1 MLSGGSGWLI
11 RSRYGANEFEIV
23 CPNLETSPPPDY
35 KIRLFPRGYQ
45 RYVQSLNIRVRALY
59 PLKWLLNGGYGEI
72 KRAYLGLDTFTI
84 IFEMESG
91 NKDLGKALSKM
102 EDERWGTYGE
112 SRMIIMGRQSREL
125 RSEH

>member
-1 MLSGGSGWLI
+1 M
-11 RSRYGANEFEIV
+11 
-23 CPNLETSPPPDY
+23 
-35 KIRLFPRGYQ
+35 
-45 RYVQSLNIRVRALY
+45 RALY

-72 KRAYLGLDTFTI
+72 KRAYPGLDTLTI
-84 IFEMESG
+84 ILEMDSG

-112 SRMIIMGRQSREL
+112 LRMIVMRRRGHEL